1 MHCLSR
7 FFSWPKRQ
15 KYEDEEGQLPLE
27 TFDRVTLLQS
37 FQTSRPDEVQDRR
50 STSGFQERYVRF
62 GIGGAGNMRKSC
74 FPFLRDD
81 QFSSLLYLPHTDMT
95 CANRVLSHNG
105 REIRNISH

>member
-1 MHCLSR
+1 MRCLWR

-37 FQTSRPDEVQDRR
+37 LQASRSDEVQDRR

-62 GIGGAGNMRKSC
+62 GIGGAGNMHKSC
-74 FPFLRDD
+74 FPFLPDD
-81 QFSSLLYLPHTDMT
+81 QVLSLLYLPRTDMA
-95 CANRVLSHNG
+95 CVNRVLSHNG
-105 REIRNISH
+105 REIRIISH